1 MKQDGKIYL
10 LKEGFRAKTENK
22 NVNWGGTLEK
32 KHADQ
37 LKNKSDEVGGLI
49 IMDRIEEGSDYTIS
63 QYTTTGDAE
72 GYFLEPSGP
81 STTKEEQDKRI
92 PEGVYDVDA
101 YSSDKYPDNFILS
114 NKNVSKARK
123 ILIHSGNTGEDTKGC
138 LLPGNTKGY
147 NRVNGSKNNL
157 SKLRSFIK
165 THNNKPIK
173 LIITSSL

>member
-1 MKQDGKIYL
+1 MG
-10 LKEGFRAKTENK
+10 
-22 NVNWGGTLEK
+22 
-32 KHADQ
+32 
-37 LKNKSDEVGGLI
+37 
-49 IMDRIEEGSDYTIS
+49 
-63 QYTTTGDAE
+63 TGDAE

-81 STTKEEQDKRI
+81 STTKEKQDKRI

-101 YSSDKYPDNFILS
+101 YSSDKYLDNFILS
-114 NKNVSKARK
+114 NKNVSKDRK